1 MSDTPNLSERRLV
14 LQLLEYW
21 RDLCGER
28 DFPTHED
35 LDQAA
40 ISHMWG
46 DCFVLKLD
54 EAGNAPVFTYIGDN
68 HNGANGED
76 LTGRTVSEMAS
87 GNLLLA
93 NSTNYFEEV
102 VAKKIP
108 ITYGGEF
115 VDEDGAD
122 ILFRSIL
129 LPLSG
134 DGKTLDHLFGGANFK
149 IKESS

>member
-1 MSDTPNLSERRLV
+1 MTDTPNLSERRLV

-35 LDQAA
+35 IDSAA
-40 ISHMWG
+40 ISQMWG
-46 DCFVLKLD
+46 YCFILKLG
-54 EAGNAPVFTYIGDN
+54 EAGNGPVFIYIGDN
-68 HNGANGED
+68 HNGANGKD
-76 LTGRTVSEMAS
+76 LTGRTVSEMAN

-115 VDEDGAD
+115 VDEGGVDT
-122 ILFRSIL
+122 LFRSIL

-134 DGKTLDHLFGGANFK
+134 DGETLDYLFGGANFK
-149 IKESS
+149 FK